1 MVSVLLLFSICTNTW
16 LWQSPTMHVQKKINE
31 NKLTKREF

>member
-1 MVSVLLLFSICTNTW
+1 
-16 LWQSPTMHVQKKINE
+16 MHVQKKINE